1 MAFMLWSNDL
11 VTGIQSIDEQHQWL
25 VNTTNQLHDEINSPQ
40 PDNKQIGS
48 ILESLI
54 EYTFNHFIVEEDIFK
69 RYEYPQ
75 SKAHIEEHNKFAATA
90 ALLLSKYESGESVNN
105 EALDFLKEWLIH
117 HIMKVDM
124 AYVPFLKEKGIN

>member
-1 MAFMLWSNDL
+1 MASYYVDFGSSAKATKNCA
-11 VTGIQSIDEQHQWL
+11 
-25 VNTTNQLHDEINSPQ
+25 SPKVQ
-40 PDNKQIGS
+40 C
-48 ILESLI
+48 
-54 EYTFNHFIVEEDIFK
+54 TIVEEDMFK

-75 SKAHIEEHNKFAATA
+75 SKTHIEEHNKFAATA

-105 EALDFLKEWLIH
+105 EALDFLKEWLKH

>member
-25 VNTTNQLHDEINSPQ
+25 VNTTNQLHDEINNPQ
-40 PDNKQIGS
+40 PDNRKIGS

-54 EYTFNHFIVEEDIFK
+54 EYTFNHFIVEEDMFQ
-69 RYEYPQ
+69 RFEYPQ
-75 SKAHIEEHNKFAATA
+75 SKSHIEEHNKFAATA

-105 EALDFLKEWLIH
+105 EALDFLKEWLKH